1 MTKNNNLN
9 KLLNQARSLIEAK
22 EFDKA
27 IPIYEAIL
35 AIDNMH
41 IQALSHLS
49 IIYLMNKRYEESIDM
64 INRSFEIIKPV
75 VGDYQNLAS
84 AYVGLKDY
92 NNAINTYKKI
102 IEIDPNILQIHKFLG
117 DAQIEVAD
125 HVGAFNSYRHA
136 LKLAPGQFQQLFDY
150 GATLHVLKKHEE
162 ALEYLL
168 KAHKLDLGHLECMNK
183 RAACFSAIGDYRE
196 AKLIYQKLMALVPDA
211 LAPVID
217 YASCL
222 NFEGKYDE
230 AVKLLKEA
238 IVKKPYNNIAKSNL
252 GCIYLTKKKFKEGWE
267 YYEARIPMRNE
278 IDVMKRYDMLK
289 TFFDIDVGKKEL
301 KTNEKIIILQ
311 DAGIGDAILSLSML
325 KEFHKKYRNISVE
338 ADYRLVDLFKRSFP
352 DVEFYPFRENRHEIL
367 IKYNLSLFDKGIYWM
382 SLGKYV
388 RQEIADFPKK
398 EIAFLQPDINK
409 VNEIKNKIKKKGD
422 VICGVSWKSVAME
435 DRHKTAQL
443 KNLLP
448 IFSIKNIRFI
458 DLQYETKNNLG
469 ETALEKKNLFKNN
482 NIKIE
487 EYKGID
493 KFEDIDDLTALIS
506 NCDIVVTSSNVTAHI
521 AGGLGIK
528 TFLFVPFSRGRL
540 WYWHDEGDKS
550 IWYPSIKIFRA
561 ESGGVWGTI
570 FEKMAEAIK
579 QELNL

>member
-1 MTKNNNLN
+1 M
-9 KLLNQARSLIEAK
+9 
-22 EFDKA
+22 
-27 IPIYEAIL
+27 
-35 AIDNMH
+35 
-41 IQALSHLS
+41 
-49 IIYLMNKRYEESIDM
+49 
-64 INRSFEIIKPV
+64 
-75 VGDYQNLAS
+75 
-84 AYVGLKDY
+84 
-92 NNAINTYKKI
+92 
-102 IEIDPNILQIHKFLG
+102 
-117 DAQIEVAD
+117 
-125 HVGAFNSYRHA
+125 
-136 LKLAPGQFQQLFDY
+136 
-150 GATLHVLKKHEE
+150 
-162 ALEYLL
+162 
-168 KAHKLDLGHLECMNK
+168 
-183 RAACFSAIGDYRE
+183 
-196 AKLIYQKLMALVPDA
+196 
-211 LAPVID
+211 
-217 YASCL
+217 
-222 NFEGKYDE
+222 
-230 AVKLLKEA
+230 
-238 IVKKPYNNIAKSNL
+238 
-252 GCIYLTKKKFKEGWE
+252 TKKKFKEGWE
-267 YYEARIPMRNE
+267 HYEARIPMRNE
-278 IDVMKRYDMLK
+278 HDVMKRYDMLK

-352 DVEFYPFRENRHEIL
+352 DVEFYPFRESRHEIL

-398 EIAFLQPDINK
+398 EIAFLQPDNNK
-409 VNEIKNKIKKKGD
+409 VNEIKSKLQKGKD
-422 VICGVSWKSVAME
+422 IICGISWKSEAVE

-448 IFSIKNIRFI
+448 IFSIKDIKFI
-458 DLQYETKNNLG
+458 DLQYETKKNLG

-493 KFEDIDDLTALIS
+493 KFEDIDGLTALIS

-561 ESGGVWGTI
+561 ESAGVWGTI

>member
-41 IQALSHLS
+41 IQALSHLP

-102 IEIDPNILQIHKFLG
+102 IEIDPNILQIYKLLG

-150 GATLHVLKKHEE
+150 GTALHIAKYHEE
-162 ALEYLL
+162 AIEILEKAL
-168 KAHKLDLGHLECMNK
+168 KVNPGHIECMNK

-222 NFEGKYDE
+222 IFERKYDE
-230 AVKLLKEA
+230 AVKLLKEVL
-238 IVKKPYNNIAKSNL
+238 VKKPYNNIAKSNL
-252 GCIYLTKKKFKEGWE
+252 SMIYLAKKKFKEGWE
-267 YYEARIPMRNE
+267 YYEARIEMRND
-278 IDVMKRYDMLK
+278 IDVTKRFDMLK
-289 TFFDIDVGKKEL
+289 TFFDIDIGKKEL

-325 KEFHKKYRNISVE
+325 KEFHKKYKNISVE

-352 DVEFYPFRENRHEIL
+352 DVEFYPFRESRHEIL

-388 RQEIADFPKK
+388 RQEIVDFPKK
-398 EIAFLQPDINK
+398 EIAFLQPDNNK
-409 VNEIKNKIKKKGD
+409 INEIKSKLQKGKD
-422 VICGVSWKSVAME
+422 IICGISWKSEALE
-435 DRHKTAQL
+435 DRHKTTQL
-443 KNLLP
+443 ENLLP
-448 IFSIKNIRFI
+448 IFSIKDIRFI
-458 DLQYETKNNLG
+458 DLQYETKKNLG

-493 KFEDIDDLTALIS
+493 KFEDIDGLTALIS

-561 ESGGVWGTI
+561 ESAGVWGTI

>member
-35 AIDNMH
+35 RIDNMH
-41 IQALSHLS
+41 PQALSHLS
-49 IIYLMNKRYEESIDM
+49 IIFLMKKRYKEAIDM
-64 INRSFEIIKPV
+64 IHKSFQIVEPV
-75 VGDYQNLAS
+75 IGDYQNLAT
-84 AYVGLKDY
+84 AYIALNDY
-92 NNAINTYKKI
+92 TNAINSYEKAIQINPNLFELYK
-102 IEIDPNILQIHKFLG
+102 LLG
-117 DAQIEVAD
+117 DAQMEIVD
-125 HVGAFNSYRHA
+125 HPGAFNSYGKA
-136 LKLAPGQFQQLFDY
+136 LKLEPGQFQQLFDY
-150 GATLHVLKKHEE
+150 GATLYVLKKHEG

-168 KAHKLDLGHLECMNK
+168 KAHKLDLGHLECLNK
-183 RAACFSAIGDYRE
+183 IAGCLSAIGKYSE
-196 AKLIYQKLMALVPDA
+196 AKDIYKKLMELVPEA
-211 LAPVID
+211 MAPVID
-217 YASCL
+217 FASCL
-222 NFEGKYDE
+222 MYEDKYDE
-230 AVKLLKEA
+230 SIKLLKEVL
-238 IVKKPYNNIAKSNL
+238 IKKPNQNIAKTNL
-252 GCIYLTKKKFKEGWE
+252 SMLYLSRKNFIEGWRH
-267 YYEARIPMRNE
+267 YEARIEMRND
-278 IDVMKRYDMLK
+278 IDVTKRFDMLK

-325 KEFHKKYRNISVE
+325 KEFHKKYKNISVE

-352 DVEFYPFRENRHEIL
+352 DVEFYPFRESRHEIL

-398 EIAFLQPDINK
+398 EIAFLQPDNNK
-409 VNEIKNKIKKKGD
+409 INEIKSKLQKGKD
-422 VICGVSWKSVAME
+422 IICGISWKSEALE

-443 KNLLP
+443 ENLLP
-448 IFSIKNIRFI
+448 IFSIKDIRFI
-458 DLQYETKNNLG
+458 DLQYETKKNLG

-493 KFEDIDDLTALIS
+493 KFEDIDGLTALIS

-561 ESGGVWGTI
+561 ESAGVWGTI

>member
-41 IQALSHLS
+41 IQALSHLP

-102 IEIDPNILQIHKFLG
+102 IEIDPNILQIHKLLG
-117 DAQIEVAD
+117 DAQMEVAD
-125 HVGAFNSYRHA
+125 HAGAFNSYKHA

-150 GATLHVLKKHEE
+150 GTALAVAKYHEQAIEILEKALKI
-162 ALEYLL
+162 
-168 KAHKLDLGHLECMNK
+168 DSGHIECMNK
-183 RAACFSAIGDYRE
+183 RAACFSAIGDYRK

-222 NFEGKYDE
+222 IFERKYDE
-230 AVKLLKEA
+230 AVKLLKEVL
-238 IVKKPYNNIAKSNL
+238 VKKPYNNIAKSNL
-252 GCIYLTKKKFKEGWE
+252 SLIYLAKKKFKEGWE

-278 IDVMKRYDMLK
+278 FDVMKRYDMLK

-398 EIAFLQPDINK
+398 EIAFLQPDNNK
-409 VNEIKNKIKKKGD
+409 VNEIKSKLQKGKD
-422 VICGVSWKSVAME
+422 IICGISWKSAALE

-448 IFSIKNIRFI
+448 IFSIKDIKFI
-458 DLQYETKNNLG
+458 DLQYETKKNLG

-493 KFEDIDDLTALIS
+493 KFEDIDGLTALIS

-561 ESGGVWGTI
+561 ESAGVWGTI

>member
-41 IQALSHLS
+41 IQALSHLP

-102 IEIDPNILQIHKFLG
+102 IEIDPNILQIYKLLG

-238 IVKKPYNNIAKSNL
+238 LVKKPYNNIAKSNL
-252 GCIYLTKKKFKEGWE
+252 SMIYLTKKKFKEGWE
-267 YYEARIPMRNE
+267 HYEARIEMRND
-278 IDVMKRYDMLK
+278 IDAIKRFDMLK

-422 VICGVSWKSVAME
+422 VICGVSWKSAAVE

-443 KNLLP
+443 KNLIP
-448 IFSIKNIRFI
+448 IFSIKDIRFI
-458 DLQYETKNNLG
+458 DLQYETKKNLG

-493 KFEDIDDLTALIS
+493 KFEDIDGLTALIS

-561 ESGGVWGTI
+561 ESAGVWGTI

>member
-41 IQALSHLS
+41 IQALSHLP

-102 IEIDPNILQIHKFLG
+102 IEIDPNILQIHKLLG
-117 DAQIEVAD
+117 DAQMEVAD
-125 HVGAFNSYRHA
+125 HAGAFNSYKHA

-150 GATLHVLKKHEE
+150 GTALAVAKYHEQAIEILEKALKI
-162 ALEYLL
+162 
-168 KAHKLDLGHLECMNK
+168 DSGHIECMNK
-183 RAACFSAIGDYRE
+183 RAACFSAIGDYRK

-222 NFEGKYDE
+222 IFERKYDE
-230 AVKLLKEA
+230 AVKLLKEVL
-238 IVKKPYNNIAKSNL
+238 VKKPYNNIAKSNL
-252 GCIYLTKKKFKEGWE
+252 SLIYLAKKKFKEGWE
-267 YYEARIPMRNE
+267 YHEARIPMRNE
-278 IDVMKRYDMLK
+278 FDVMKRYDMLK

-382 SLGKYV
+382 SLGRYV
-388 RQEIADFPKK
+388 RQKMLDFPTKVN
-398 EIAFLQPDINK
+398 AFLKPDINK

-422 VICGVSWKSVAME
+422 VICGVSWKSTAHE
-435 DRHKTAQL
+435 GRHKTASL
-443 KNLLP
+443 EDLIP
-448 IFSIKNIRFI
+448 ILSIEGVRFI
-458 DLQYETKNNLG
+458 DLQYETRSNQG
-469 ETALEKKNLFKNN
+469 QTSLEKDKILKSH
-482 NIKIE
+482 NIKID

-493 KFEDIDDLTALIS
+493 KFEDIDDLTALIE
-506 NCDIVVTSSNVTAHI
+506 NCDFIVTASNVTAHM
-521 AGGLGIK
+521 AGALGKK

-561 ESGGVWGTI
+561 ESAGVWGTI

>member
-9 KLLNQARSLIEAK
+9 KLLNQVRSLIEAK

-27 IPIYEAIL
+27 IPVYEAIL
-35 AIDNMH
+35 RIDNMH
-41 IQALSHLS
+41 PQALSHLP
-49 IIYLMNKRYEESIDM
+49 IIYLMKKRYKEAIDM

-102 IEIDPNILQIHKFLG
+102 IEIDPNISEIHKLLG
-117 DAQIEVAD
+117 DAQMKIAD
-125 HVGAFNSYRHA
+125 HLGAFDSYEEA
-136 LKLAPGQFQQLFDY
+136 YKLEPDKFQRLFDY
-150 GATLHVLKKHEE
+150 GLILHLCRHHDE
-162 ALEYLL
+162 ALKILN
-168 KAHKLDLGHLECMNK
+168 KAQKINPNHIECMNK
-183 RAACFSAIGDYRE
+183 IAACFSAIGNYSK
-196 AKLIYQKLMALVPDA
+196 AKNIYKKLMELVPEA
-211 LAPVID
+211 MAPVID
-217 YASCL
+217 FASCL
-222 NFEGKYDE
+222 MYEDKYDE
-230 AVKLLKEA
+230 PIKILKEVL
-238 IVKKPYNNIAKSNL
+238 IKKPYQNIARSNL
-252 GCIYLTKKKFKEGWE
+252 SLLYLTKKNFKEGWD
-267 YYEARIPMRNE
+267 YHEARILMRNE
-278 IDVMKRYDMLK
+278 VDATKRYDSLQK
-289 TFFDIDVGKKEL
+289 FFNIDVGKKEL
-301 KTNEKIIILQ
+301 KSNEKIIILQ
-311 DAGIGDAILSLSML
+311 DAGIGDVILGLSML
-325 KEFHKKYRNISVE
+325 KDFYKKFKNISAEV
-338 ADYRLVDLFKRSFP
+338 DYRLVNLFKRSFP

-388 RQEIADFPKK
+388 RQDISDFPK
-398 EIAFLQPDINK
+398 ESLAFLKPDEKK
-409 VNEIKNKIKKKGD
+409 VNEIRNNLKKEKNI
-422 VICGVSWKSVAME
+422 ICGVSWKSAATE
-435 DRHKTAQL
+435 DRHKSVLL
-443 KNLLP
+443 KNLIP
-448 IFSIKNIRFI
+448 IFSVHGLRFI

-493 KFEDIDDLTALIS
+493 KFEDIDGLTALIS

-561 ESGGVWGTI
+561 ESAGVWGTI